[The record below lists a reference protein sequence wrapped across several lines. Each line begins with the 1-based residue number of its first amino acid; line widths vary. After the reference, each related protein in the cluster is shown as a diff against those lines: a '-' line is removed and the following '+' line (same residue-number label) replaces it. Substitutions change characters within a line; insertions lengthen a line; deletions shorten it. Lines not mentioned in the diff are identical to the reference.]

1 SLNDRI
7 EFLTSVD
14 EGKLKALAKTQFGI
28 TLRAIAA
35 RNLTLITD
43 PAWQKNDAL
52 LVAKTQKDINDGL
65 AELKRLLAESAA
77 PEAER

>member
-1 SLNDRI
+1 MKNLKIGQRLTLGLAAVIFLLVCVAGFGLRQISSLNDRI

-35 RNLTLITD
+35 RNLTLIT
-43 PAWQKNDAL
+43 
-52 LVAKTQKDINDGL
+52 
-65 AELKRLLAESAA
+65 
-77 PEAER
+77 